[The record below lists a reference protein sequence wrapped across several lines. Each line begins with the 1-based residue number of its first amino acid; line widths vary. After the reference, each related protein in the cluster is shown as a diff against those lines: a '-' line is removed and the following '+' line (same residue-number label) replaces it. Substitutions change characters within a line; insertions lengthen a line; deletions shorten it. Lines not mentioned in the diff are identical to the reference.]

1 MKRVFL
7 VECGTESSTGA
18 LDDTCQWQ
26 FGDLDEAIAFYDD
39 IDLRYDWVRE
49 YNTSHGA
56 SRHNVMAKQIIDC
69 IDLNGSIEYVQVLQF
84 DDYGETEYR
93 AEEEEA

>member
-7 VECGTESSTGA
+7 VEWGTESSMGTIDDPA
-18 LDDTCQWQ
+18 LWEFD
-26 FGDLDEAIAFYDD
+26 DLDEAAACYDEL
-39 IDLRYDWVRE
+39 DLRCDWVRE

-69 IDLNGSIEYVQVLQF
+69 WAIGGHIECEQVLRF
-84 DDYGETEYR
+84 DEYGEAEYR
-93 AEEEEA
+93 AEEEP